1 MQAIVQT
8 NEGCAI
14 HLTLSTLHRI
24 LLFHSLLRPRDVR
37 CAAMNTP
44 ACVLI
49 RPLLS
54 GLMNIYSL
62 ASRTSSII
70 RRCDKTSLAKGLA
83 STCQSKTIL
92 LIIFA
97 VGKLHSVSLCTLT
110 GIAILISITLKY
122 SIKCS
127 IYSAT
132 LVLPRACH
140 AHLLQ
145 VSF

>member
-1 MQAIVQT
+1 MKIARPMFP
-8 NEGCAI
+8 
-14 HLTLSTLHRI
+14 LSTHHRI

-70 RRCDKTSLAKGLA
+70 RRCDKTSLA

-132 LVLPRACH
+132 LALPRACH